1 MFINNSDLFSV
12 KIPNFIDDFRPYNES
27 EAAEAY
33 KRIAESNLFFKIMK
47 YFFPNETTE
56 NQKKRLL
63 EIKSIK
69 EFQLN
74 IFYRTVTQIIN
85 SSISNLTLSGVENLD
100 KNKNYVFISNHR
112 DIILDATL
120 FLYKLVEH
128 DFDSSE
134 ITFGDNL
141 MTDRLIIDIG
151 KINKM
156 FKVYRSGKPKELM
169 TKTAQLSEYIRYTIL
184 QKKQSVWIAQRG
196 GRTKDGNDM
205 TQSSVIKML
214 NSSGTK
220 SFEENLQEINIVPLS
235 ISYQFE
241 PCDYL
246 KVQELYNTVDGKYSK
261 QKNEDINSIIN
272 GVTKNKGNVHIQIG
286 KVISAE
292 FIETQNEN
300 RLNAKAEILSKLI
313 DKQVYNNYKLWNTN
327 FIATDILREN
337 KKYSNKYSIIEK
349 EEFEKYIENQ
359 CKKING
365 NHETLKQLLLKIYA
379 NPVINFESS
388 I

>member
-1 MFINNSDLFSV
+1 
-12 KIPNFIDDFRPYNES
+12 
-27 EAAEAY
+27 
-33 KRIAESNLFFKIMK
+33 
-47 YFFPNETTE
+47 
-56 NQKKRLL
+56 
-63 EIKSIK
+63 
-69 EFQLN
+69 
-74 IFYRTVTQIIN
+74 
-85 SSISNLTLSGVENLD
+85 
-100 KNKNYVFISNHR
+100 
-112 DIILDATL
+112 
-120 FLYKLVEH
+120 
-128 DFDSSE
+128 
-134 ITFGDNL
+134 
-141 MTDRLIIDIG
+141 
-151 KINKM
+151 
-156 FKVYRSGKPKELM
+156 
-169 TKTAQLSEYIRYTIL
+169 
-184 QKKQSVWIAQRG
+184 
-196 GRTKDGNDM
+196 M